1 MSWNK
6 VANRVAYLIKNDQ
19 FLQAEDYARM
29 PEYEREQ
36 MANKVLRF
44 YDRLPEEIDRPFTD
58 DFFWEKPGKEMV
70 AVLENPEQ
78 TEELLQK
85 MDAALAALPL
95 DFEAYGTNYQQ
106 KTELLSELHQ
116 YAEGT
121 YTIFPTPEA
130 EPSFAEPSGHQMTM
144 FDFLD
149 TKAVAEPTVVD
160 MSDVEEIEEEEVTAE
175 ESILESQEQ
184 EKAVIEPHNFHIR
197 DNDLGAGGPKAKYK
211 ANMEAI
217 HLLQTLEKEERL
229 ATPEEQEIL
238 SRYVGWGGIPQAF
251 EENNSSWANEYLEL
265 KNTLSPEEYSA
276 ARASTLN
283 AFYTSPTVI
292 RSMYE
297 ALENMGL
304 KQGNILEPSC
314 GVGNFMGLIP
324 ESMSKANMYGV
335 ELDPVSGRIAK
346 QLYQK
351 NKIAVQGFEETSYPD
366 SFFDCV
372 IGNVPFGAYQV
383 SDRRYDRH
391 HFMIHDYFI
400 AKSLDLVRPGG
411 VVAVVTSSGTMDKQN
426 PAVRQYIANRA
437 ELLGAIRLP
446 NNAFQRNANTSVVS
460 DILFFQ
466 KRDRASIEEPEW
478 LNLKEIPEGYSV
490 NAYFAEHP
498 EMVLGDFTTE
508 STQYGKQEV
517 TVKPK
522 EGITLEEQLKEA
534 IRNIHGTITELEL
547 SDTELEEDVV
557 SIPAD
562 PDVKNFSFTVV
573 NEEVYYRENS
583 VMNRMELPAMTA
595 ERVKGMVKIRDVT
608 NELIQC
614 QMEEGS
620 DEQITKLQGKLNE
633 EYDTFT
639 AKYGLISSNANK
651 RAFSQDSS
659 YCLLTSLEFL
669 DDKGELKRKAD
680 IFTKRTIRRAETV
693 TSVDTASEALA
704 VSIGE
709 RAGVDLS
716 YMAQLS
722 GKTEEEL
729 TEELAGVIFKNP
741 IGEKWEPSDEYL
753 SGNVREKLQ
762 IAKQFAEDHPEYQ
775 VNVQYLEQVQPKDLD
790 ASEIE
795 ARLGATWIS
804 EDYITRFMAETFH
817 TPRYYVGS
825 KVKVQYAEVTGQ
837 WNVMGKNVDSY
848 GNALVTSTYGTQR
861 ANAYRLLEDALNL
874 RDLKQM
880 DMREPGIQ

>member
-1 MSWNK
+1 
-6 VANRVAYLIKNDQ
+6 
-19 FLQAEDYARM
+19 
-29 PEYEREQ
+29 
-36 MANKVLRF
+36 
-44 YDRLPEEIDRPFTD
+44 
-58 DFFWEKPGKEMV
+58 
-70 AVLENPEQ
+70 
-78 TEELLQK
+78 
-85 MDAALAALPL
+85 
-95 DFEAYGTNYQQ
+95 
-106 KTELLSELHQ
+106 
-116 YAEGT
+116 
-121 YTIFPTPEA
+121 
-130 EPSFAEPSGHQMTM
+130 MTM

-175 ESILESQEQ
+175 ESISESQEQEIIETSEEQEQKEPEEEVTAKTAEELAESWDEGVFAYQGYHFEAVGVLPEGIEGKDLVAQTRSNTELHLSTYHTEDFPKYSYDDFYAVSNAPTADVFRCLETGRNYIPGENELFGYEGEFQPYLKPEQ
-184 EKAVIEPHNFHIR
+184 EKAVIEPHNFRIQ

-478 LNLKEIPEGYSV
+478 LNLTETPEGYSV

-498 EMVLGDFTTE
+498 EMVLGEFTTE

-534 IRNIHGTITELEL
+534 VQNIHGTITELEL

-562 PDVKNFSFTVV
+562 PEVKNFSFTVV
-573 NEEVYYRENS
+573 DDEVYYRENS
-583 VMNRMELPAMTA
+583 VMNRMELPAMTT
-595 ERVKGMVKIRDVT
+595 ERVKGMVKIRDAT
-608 NELIQC
+608 NELMNDCYNGFDEEARRNIQNFMQQQAAKEQEQQRQQ
-614 QMEEGS
+614 QMQSQMQPNQTQQPQGQQKKKPELANWQKVMDNGEYLRSAEMAEEANYNMIDGLMNNTPKKKNKNAPRRS
-620 DEQITKLQGKLNE
+620 VLKRLRKHQQKIASQGKGQLQQQ
-633 EYDTFT
+633 
-639 AKYGLISSNANK
+639 
-651 RAFSQDSS
+651 RA
-659 YCLLTSLEFL
+659 
-669 DDKGELKRKAD
+669 
-680 IFTKRTIRRAETV
+680 V
-693 TSVDTASEALA
+693 
-704 VSIGE
+704 
-709 RAGVDLS
+709 
-716 YMAQLS
+716 
-722 GKTEEEL
+722 EEEL
-729 TEELAGVIFKNP
+729 ERK
-741 IGEKWEPSDEYL
+741 K
-753 SGNVREKLQ
+753 K
-762 IAKQFAEDHPEYQ
+762 
-775 VNVQYLEQVQPKDLD
+775 
-790 ASEIE
+790 
-795 ARLGATWIS
+795 
-804 EDYITRFMAETFH
+804 
-817 TPRYYVGS
+817 
-825 KVKVQYAEVTGQ
+825 
-837 WNVMGKNVDSY
+837 
-848 GNALVTSTYGTQR
+848 
-861 ANAYRLLEDALNL
+861 
-874 RDLKQM
+874 
-880 DMREPGIQ
+880 